1 MATCSIAHTQL
12 AAQWAT
18 LTGVAIPV
26 LTPEDGAALDRALNE
41 VADLASKSLI
51 HTDLF
56 LHYRNDKGWRAWFGD
71 SHDQEGAQAWVAEGG
86 PWAGL
91 LDALREQVEPVAVID
106 SRLFPA
112 KPRRRRA
119 S

>member
-1 MATCSIAHTQL
+1 MSCS
-12 AAQWAT
+12 AQAGRPVCAT
-18 LTGVAIPV
+18 LPGVAIPV

-56 LHYRNDKGWRAWFGD
+56 LHYRHDKGWRAWFGGN
-71 SHDQEGAQAWVAEGG
+71 HDLQGAQAWLADDG

-106 SRLFPA
+106 SRLRRA

>member
-1 MATCSIAHTQL
+1 
-12 AAQWAT
+12 
-18 LTGVAIPV
+18 

-41 VADLASKSLI
+41 VAELASRSLI

-56 LHYRNDKGWRAWFGD
+56 LHYRHDKGWRAWFEGN
-71 SHDQEGAQAWVAEGG
+71 HDLERAQAWAAEDG

-106 SRLFPA
+106 SRLHRPKA

>member
-1 MATCSIAHTQL
+1 
-12 AAQWAT
+12 
-18 LTGVAIPV
+18 VAIPV
-26 LTPEDGAALDRALNE
+26 STPEDGAALDRALNE

-56 LHYRNDKGWRAWFGD
+56 LHYRNDKGWRAWFGGD
-71 SHDQEGAQAWVAEGG
+71 HDLKCAQAWVAEDG

-106 SRLFPA
+106 SRLHAKA
-112 KPRRRRA
+112 KPVRRRA

>member
-1 MATCSIAHTQL
+1 
-12 AAQWAT
+12 
-18 LTGVAIPV
+18 VAIPV

-41 VADLASKSLI
+41 VADLASKSLL

-56 LHYRNDKGWRAWFGD
+56 LHYRNDHGWRAWFGGN
-71 SHDQEGAQAWVAEGG
+71 HDPEGAQAWVAEDG

-106 SRLFPA
+106 SRLHRSTA
-112 KPRRRRA
+112 KPRRGRA